1 MIVFKEYF
9 YECVFTTLGHIINDT
24 YQHFI
29 AVSILYIPKRSRH
42 VVKHGR
48 LDSLVKHG
56 LDSIS
61 NLKHGLD

>member
-1 MIVFKEYF
+1 MIIFKEYF
-9 YECVFTTLGHIINDT
+9 YKCVFTTLVHIINDT

-29 AVSILYIPKRSRH
+29 AVSILYISKCSRH
-42 VVKHGR
+42 VVKHG